1 MIGVEFVESKD
12 TRAPLSRDKFQQIF
26 NKTKDFGVL
35 FGCGGYHANVSSIK
49 HKFNWTLVLCY
60 FLYFQVLRIKPPMC
74 INKNDVDIAIN
85 ALDKSLQ
92 AVASA

>member
-49 HKFNWTLVLCY
+49 HKFN
-60 FLYFQVLRIKPPMC
+60 
-74 INKNDVDIAIN
+74 
-85 ALDKSLQ
+85 
-92 AVASA
+92 